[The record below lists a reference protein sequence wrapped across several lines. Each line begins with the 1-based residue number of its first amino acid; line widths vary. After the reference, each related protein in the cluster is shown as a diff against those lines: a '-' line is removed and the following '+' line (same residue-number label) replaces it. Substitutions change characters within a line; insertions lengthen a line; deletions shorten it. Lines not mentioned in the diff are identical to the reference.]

1 MADATM
7 MQMGLYLDNPA
18 TQNILLEPISRQLT
32 CATDDVRKLIA
43 QCADGEHGWDV
54 DQRASV
60 NEAVEKIDQ
69 VVQRAAKVSR

>member
-18 TQNILLEPISRQLT
+18 TQNILLEPVCQQLT
-32 CATDDVRKLIA
+32 RATDDVRKLIA

-54 DQRASV
+54 VQRASV
-60 NEAVEKIDQ
+60 SKAVEKIDQ
-69 VVQRAAKVSR
+69 VVKRAA